1 MREFTNAHPFVQ
13 QSLRARPPSGC
24 CGGLTPEALI
34 TGYTVESM
42 HFQSISKV
50 RKMENKRMT
59 IMGTRHV
66 VAAGHYLAAHAAFEI
81 LEAGGN
87 AIDAGVAAGLAIGVL
102 QTEKVNIGGVA
113 PQIIYTAR
121 DRKVR
126 SIDGLGVWPRAVTP
140 DYFLKKHGGKIPPG
154 VERCVVPAA
163 PDAWIT
169 ALSHFG
175 TMSFGEVA
183 SAAIR
188 FASEGFPMYP
198 LMADFIADNT
208 DYYGRWPSSK
218 KVFMPGGKPPV
229 PGKVF
234 VQADLGRTL
243 KYMADEERRGKR
255 KGRKAGLQAA
265 RDAFY
270 KGDIAR
276 DVTKWITQQGGLMR
290 YEDFAGFKVN
300 FEPTVKSR
308 FGNIELHAC
317 GPWSQGPALPM
328 ALNILK
334 GYDLK
339 AMGHNTPQYI
349 HVVTEAL
356 KLAFADR
363 HQHFGDPKFVKV
375 PIAGLLSEK
384 YAAWRRTLI
393 RGDRA
398 WPEMPPAGDPKS
410 LTALQNI
417 CMPAPQPDEA
427 PGPGDTSYLC
437 VIDRHGNAFSAT
449 PSDGSDKTPLI
460 PGVGIL
466 CSGRGTQSWADP
478 THPSSVAPGK
488 RPRLT
493 PNPALALKNG
503 RAYMPFGTPG
513 GDVQIQAMIQV
524 FLNINVFGMGI
535 QDAVEAPRFAN
546 YSYPGSFEPHPYFPG
561 RLYLESRIPRET
573 GDALAAMG
581 HRLYWWDDMTWLA
594 GSVCTIVSDHANGVL
609 HGGADP
615 RRPAYVLGW

>member
-1 MREFTNAHPFVQ
+1 MA
-13 QSLRARPPSGC
+13 G
-24 CGGLTPEALI
+24 
-34 TGYTVESM
+34 
-42 HFQSISKV
+42 
-50 RKMENKRMT
+50 KRMT

-113 PQIIYTAR
+113 PQIIFTAR
-121 DRKVR
+121 DRKVH

-169 ALSHFG
+169 ALSRFG

-198 LMADFIADNT
+198 LMAEFIADNV
-208 DYYGRWPSSK
+208 DSYSRWPSSK
-218 KVFMPGGKPPV
+218 RIYLPGGRPPV
-229 PGKVF
+229 PGTVF

-243 KYMADEERRGKR
+243 QYMVDQERRAKR

-270 KGDIAR
+270 KGDIAH

-290 YEDFAGFKVN
+290 YEDFADFKVN

-308 FGNIELHAC
+308 FGNIERHAC
-317 GPWSQGPALPM
+317 GPWWQGPALPM
-328 ALNILK
+328 ALNILN

-339 AMGHNTPQYI
+339 ALGHNTPQYI

-363 HQHFGDPKFVKV
+363 HHHFGDPKFVKV
-375 PIAGLLSEK
+375 PLSGLLSEK

-393 RGDRA
+393 RDKEA

-410 LTALQNI
+410 LTALANR
-417 CMPAPQPDEA
+417 CMPTPQADEA

-449 PSDGSDKTPLI
+449 PSDGSDKTPII

-503 RAYMPFGTPG
+503 KAYMPFGTPG

-524 FLNINVFGMGI
+524 FLNVNVFGMGV

-561 RLYLESRIPRET
+561 RLYLESRIEAKTGET
-573 GDALAAMG
+573 LAAMG
-581 HRLYWWDDMTWLA
+581 HKVYWWDDMTWLA
-594 GSVCTIVSDHANGVL
+594 GSVCTIVNDHQQGVL